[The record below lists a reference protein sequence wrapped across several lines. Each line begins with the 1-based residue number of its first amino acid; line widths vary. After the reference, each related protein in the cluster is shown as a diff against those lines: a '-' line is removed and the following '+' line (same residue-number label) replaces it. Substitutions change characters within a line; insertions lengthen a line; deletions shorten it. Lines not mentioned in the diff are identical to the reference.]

1 MMRTRLVLLL
11 AILAMTGVAVLGQT
25 NTSAAAAKLSPRVF
39 AGETLK
45 YEGRVSRLRMSVAV
59 ADLAFNVT
67 QANSQGDILIRTT
80 AVSKGTLLKLFRY
93 SFSQSY
99 ESTVDDSFRVLRTT
113 KHDVQKQ
120 RVRDGDAVF
129 DYDQKRVTYV
139 ETDPKDPNRP
149 PRRIASEIGPAI
161 HDMASAIFY
170 LRLQP
175 LSVGRRFEITV
186 SDSGLVYRVP
196 VMVTGRE
203 MQKTVLGKVSCFK
216 VEPEIFGT
224 GRLIEQ
230 KGKMIIWLAEDSK
243 QTPVRAQIDSQ
254 YGKIEIK
261 LKSVTRQ

>member
-1 MMRTRLVLLL
+1 MSRTRLG
-11 AILAMTGVAVLGQT
+11 ILVAAMIAVACSTAFGQT
-25 NTSAAAAKLSPRVF
+25 DGTAAKLSPKVF
-39 AGETLK
+39 AGETLN
-45 YEGRVSRLRMSVAV
+45 YEGRVSRLRVSIAV
-59 ADLAFNVT
+59 ADLTFNVT
-67 QANSQGDILIRTT
+67 QANSQGDVLIKTK

-99 ESTVDDSFRVLRTT
+99 ESTVDDSFRILRTT

-120 RVRDGDAVF
+120 RVRDGDAGF

-149 PRRIASEIGPAI
+149 PRRIASEIGPAV
-161 HDMASAIFY
+161 HDMASAIYF

-175 LSVGRRFEITV
+175 LSVGKRFEITV

-196 VMVTGRE
+196 IMVTGRE
-203 MQKTVLGKVSCFK
+203 MQKTVLGKINCFK
-216 VEPEIFGT
+216 VEPEIFGP

-230 KGKMIIWLAEDSK
+230 KGKMVIWFADDSK
-243 QTPVRAQIDSQ
+243 QTPVKAQIDSQ